1 MEYISDKLIK
11 LIENNAKQLSTN
23 WLKDVRNH
31 PTTPTYHAY
40 DERELYDRAFDVY
53 SRLSKWISRETSKEE
68 IYEHFFALGVQ
79 RRKEGFAVSEVIQA
93 LIITRR
99 HIWLKVMSE
108 GFLDTAL
115 DMYKALELNNR
126 VILFFDRAIHFTAL
140 GYESTNGE
148 GS

>member
-1 MEYISDKLIK
+1 MEYMSDKLVT
-11 LIENNAKQLSTN
+11 LIEKNAKQLTTN
-23 WLKDVRNH
+23 WLNDVRKH
-31 PTTPTYHAY
+31 PHTPTYHEYSEEA
-40 DERELYDRAFDVY
+40 LYNRAFDVY
-53 SRLSKWISRETSKEE
+53 SRLSKWIFRETSKND
-68 IYEHFFALGVQ
+68 IYKHFFALGVQ
-79 RRKEGFAVSEVIQA
+79 RREEGFALAEVIQA

-140 GYESTNGE
+140 GYETDD
-148 GS
+148 

>member
-1 MEYISDKLIK
+1 MEYISDKLVN
-11 LIENNAKQLSTN
+11 LIENNARQLSTN

-31 PTTPTYHAY
+31 PTTPTYHEY
-40 DERELYDRAFDVY
+40 DEKELYDRAFDVY
-53 SRLSKWISRETSKEE
+53 SRLSKWISKETSKEE
-68 IYEHFFALGVQ
+68 IYDHFFALGVQ
-79 RRKEGFAVSEVIQA
+79 RRKEGFALSEVIQA

-140 GYESTNGE
+140 GYETTD
-148 GS
+148 

>member
-1 MEYISDKLIK
+1 MEYMSDKLVK
-11 LIENNAKQLSTN
+11 LIEKNAKQLTKN
-23 WLKDVRNH
+23 WLTDVRKH
-31 PTTPTYHAY
+31 PHTKTYHTY
-40 DERELYDRAFDVY
+40 NEEELYNRAFDVY

-68 IYEHFFALGVQ
+68 IYKHFFALGVR
-79 RRKEGFAVSEVIQA
+79 RRKEGFTLSEVIQA

-126 VILFFDRAIHFTAL
+126 VVLFFDRAIHYTAL
-140 GYESTNGE
+140 GYETVDK
-148 GS
+148 